1 MSYRVLKRDIKISTN
16 TNHISGVMVSVIS
29 PSGVDRVFEPH
40 SGKTK
45 NYQIGIYCF
54 SVEHAAFK
62 SKRKDW

>member
-1 MSYRVLKRDIKISTN
+1 MVSMI
-16 TNHISGVMVSVIS
+16 VMVSVIVMVSMIVMVSAIVMVSMIS

-54 SVEHAAFK
+54 SELHTMK
-62 SKRKDW
+62 